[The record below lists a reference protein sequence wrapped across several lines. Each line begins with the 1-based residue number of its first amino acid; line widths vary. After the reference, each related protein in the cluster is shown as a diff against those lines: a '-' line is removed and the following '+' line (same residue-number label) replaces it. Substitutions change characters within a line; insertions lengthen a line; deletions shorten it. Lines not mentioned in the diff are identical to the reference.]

1 MAHSWMWVV
10 AVAEEVVVLWPV
22 LAWPAA
28 KARWA

>member
-1 MAHSWMWVV
+1 MWVA